1 MLSLLNIPL
10 TPSTSLVEKL
20 HTRSERNP
28 SCDLPLLLEV
38 ANQGELWT
46 MAVKAD
52 PAEKQPQSTAKNG
65 KDEAKIE
72 GQTTAKSGLPV
83 CINKD
88 LLAHGHAFIFIL
100 SVAALCCS
108 GRAE

>member
-1 MLSLLNIPL
+1 
-10 TPSTSLVEKL
+10 
-20 HTRSERNP
+20 
-28 SCDLPLLLEV
+28 
-38 ANQGELWT
+38 

-52 PAEKQPQSTAKNG
+52 RAEKQPQSMAKNG

>member
-1 MLSLLNIPL
+1 
-10 TPSTSLVEKL
+10 
-20 HTRSERNP
+20 
-28 SCDLPLLLEV
+28 
-38 ANQGELWT
+38 

-65 KDEAKIE
+65 KDEAKIK

-100 SVAALCCS
+100 SVAAVAELSSCS
-108 GRAE
+108 KDRRSYNTEIFTIWNLQKFANPCIRLSVCSNRQEQNP